1 MTGLARDLSRAF
13 DPVLL
18 ARDCGYELDEWQAN
32 LVRLQPKRCILC
44 CSRQAG
50 KSLCSAFLGLHKALY
65 SPGSLTIIA
74 SPSLAQSKEMLR
86 TIRGLHAK
94 LPGAE
99 LGAESVLKI
108 ELPNK
113 SRILAL
119 CGDETSVRG
128 FSGASLVI
136 LDEASRI
143 SDDLLQALTPMTA
156 TTDGAF
162 IMLSTPAGRT
172 GKFFEIWHDPD
183 NGWHKISV
191 AATDCPRITPEF
203 RAEELKALG
212 PAIFS
217 QEYNLQFLEN
227 SAAAFVTTVI
237 DSAFSAD
244 IQPLF
249 AWS

>member
-1 MTGLARDLSRAF
+1 MNLAGDLARAF

-18 ARDCGYELDEWQAN
+18 ARDCGIEPDDWQAA
-32 LVRLQPKRCILC
+32 LLRLQPKRCVLC

-50 KSLCSAFLGLHKALY
+50 KSLTSALLGLHKALY
-65 SPGSLTIIA
+65 SPGSLTVIA
-74 SPSLAQSKEMLR
+74 SPSQKQSGEMLR
-86 TIRGLHAK
+86 TIRNLHAK
-94 LPGAE
+94 IPGAPE
-99 LGAESVLKI
+99 LVSDSVLKI
-108 ELPNK
+108 ELRNQ
-113 SRILAL
+113 SRIIAL
-119 CGDETSVRG
+119 CGDEKTVRG
-128 FSGASLVI
+128 YSGASLVI

-162 IMLSTPAGRT
+162 IMLSTPAGRS

-191 AATDCPRITPEF
+191 AATECPRITPEF
-203 RAEELKALG
+203 LAEELKALG
-212 PAIFS
+212 PSIFS

-227 SAAAFVTTVI
+227 MSAAFVTTVI

-244 IQPLF
+244 VKPLF